1 MQQRPGRY
9 HAAAAFDGPEKI
21 DTRTLV
27 NLFKEAKEQ
36 TDGDVSLY
44 MEQLEDY
51 FRNQYSPKKGV
62 ESAQRVLGL

>member
-9 HAAAAFDGPEKI
+9 HSAAAFDGPERI

-27 NLFKEAKEQ
+27 DFFKDAKDQ
-36 TDGDVSLY
+36 TEGDVSFY

-51 FRNQYSPKKGV
+51 FRNRYSPNKGV
-62 ESAQRVLGL
+62 ESAQRALGL

>member
-9 HAAAAFDGPEKI
+9 HSAAAFDGPERI

-36 TDGDVSLY
+36 TDGDVSFY

>member
-36 TDGDVSLY
+36 TDGDVSFY

>member
-9 HAAAAFDGPEKI
+9 HAAAALDGPEKI

-36 TDGDVSLY
+36 TDGDVSFY